1 MNFEYNLPL
10 IDKDREITYFQVYR
24 TDKTDRSTMNKTKFF
39 FKTKF

>member
-24 TDKTDRSTMNKTKFF
+24 TDKIQTEVQ
-39 FKTKF
+39 